1 MARIIKV
8 GAGGSEIDWH
18 EALKDL
24 RADDVLLIEPGFYQ
38 LPQGLE
44 LTDITLKGM
53 GATPEDTTIL
63 GYISTSEDSRFVNLE
78 NLCINTNTDHNS
90 LSVPTEAN
98 GYLSLR
104 NCIIKGTNTDTAAI
118 AINGKTTLELY
129 STKVINGSVSMFA
142 NADFRLEM
150 NDSIIDYA
158 SDEFCALALEGKG
171 TAIINNSRVHGSTN
185 TFANTN
191 MELDINNS
199 KLDYILLRGQT
210 WLNMLNSE
218 ILSTEDSCL
227 YISDSCWSN
236 IVSSTFH
243 GGIFLDKETRTII
256 QNCTINRMIAV
267 DKAKVTMTNSQIIAH
282 ADFQDEANADAT
294 RVGFNGDMDYE
305 YFLALSGHA
314 HLAGH
319 DLILNAND
327 SQLAVQDD
335 ACFNTNVLASDKS
348 NIEVECNKVPNVKIM
363 GMHWTAKKK

>member
-18 EALKDL
+18 AALKDL
-24 RADDVLLIEPGFYQ
+24 RADDVLLIEPGFYE

-53 GATPEDTTIL
+53 GSTPEDTTIL

-90 LSVPTEAN
+90 LSVPTESN

-129 STKVINGSVSMFA
+129 STKVMNGSVSMFA

-150 NDSIIDYA
+150 NDSVIDYA
-158 SDEFCALALEGKG
+158 SDEFCALAMEGKG
-171 TAIINNSRVHGSTN
+171 TAIINNSRIHGSTN
-185 TFANTN
+185 TFEKTN

-218 ILSTEDSCL
+218 ILSIEDSCL

-236 IVSSTFH
+236 IVGSKFH

-256 QNCTINRMIAV
+256 QNCMINRMIAV

-294 RVGFNGDMDYE
+294 RVGFNGNMDYE
-305 YFLALSGHA
+305 YFLALSGSA
-314 HLAGH
+314 RLAGH

-335 ACFNTNVLASDKS
+335 AHFNTNVLASDKS
-348 NIEVECNKVPNVKIM
+348 SIEVECNKVPNVKIM

>member
-24 RADDVLLIEPGFYQ
+24 RADDVLLIEPGFYE

-53 GATPEDTTIL
+53 GSTPEDTTIL

-129 STKVINGSVSMFA
+129 STKVINGSLSMFA
-142 NADFRLEM
+142 NSDFRLEM
-150 NDSIIDYA
+150 NDSVIDYA

-171 TAIINNSRVHGSTN
+171 TAIINNSCIHGSTN
-185 TFANTN
+185 TFEKTN

-236 IVSSTFH
+236 IVGSKFH
-243 GGIFLDKETRTII
+243 GGVFLDKETRTII

-267 DKAKVTMTNSQIIAH
+267 DKAKITMTNSQIIAH

-294 RVGFNGDMDYE
+294 RVGFNGNMDYE
-305 YFLALSGHA
+305 YFLALSGRA
-314 HLAGH
+314 RLAGH

-335 ACFNTNVLASDKS
+335 AHFNTNVLASDKS
-348 NIEVECNKVPNVKIM
+348 SIEVECNKVPNVKIM